1 MTDPF
6 LTRDWA
12 DSHTRFSGDL
22 GRALDR
28 LLTALKTSLDY
39 LNAYQFDAPWHR
51 DRKNVRR
58 RKGTRLA

>member
-22 GRALDR
+22 GRGVDR
-28 LLTALKTSLDY
+28 LLATLKASLDY

-51 DRKNVRR
+51 ERKSSRR
-58 RKGTRLA
+58 RKGAGLA